1 VSAAFVA
8 AMEAVLELYA
18 KPDDPRRP
26 TVTVD
31 EPSRQLI
38 AETRTPVPAR
48 PGQPRRYAY
57 E

>member
-18 KPDDPRRP
+18 KPYDPRRP
-26 TVTVD
+26 TVTFD
-31 EPSRQLI
+31 ETSRQLI